1 VNSRGTL
8 NPFYRPGEWA
18 FKTPFAVSGEKQW
31 NRDWTVELA
40 INVNGINE
48 GQDFDPGPAPED
60 FTYFSLDAMAKWYF
74 GRQIFRRGYDKID
87 FYLNG
92 GLGFFTIDQSNVS
105 VNFGGGVLFWL
116 NEDNTF
122 GLRLQCIGKFAFN
135 NADSGFDNNHYQ
147 WGLHAIWRLK

>member
-1 VNSRGTL
+1 VNG
-8 NPFYRPGEWA
+8 P

-116 NEDNTF
+116 NEARQSIPSAFDCSVLVSLPLIMPTVALTTTTTNGGSMRSG
-122 GLRLQCIGKFAFN
+122 GLNKNSL
-135 NADSGFDNNHYQ
+135 S
-147 WGLHAIWRLK
+147 